1 MMKIKIAVVG
11 KIKEKYYQ
19 EACAEYLKRLSR
31 FASVSVVEVKE
42 ENFVTEPNDSE
53 IGVII
58 KKEGASIKK
67 ELKGSVYVMAIEGKK
82 YSSENF
88 SKLIE
93 KIKNSSGEATIV
105 IGGSYGVD
113 DEIKS
118 KADGL
123 ISMSDMTFPHTLARV
138 MLLEQLYRGFSI
150 LSNSRY
156 HK

>member
-11 KIKEKYYQ
+11 KIKEKYFAD
-19 EACAEYLKRLSR
+19 ACNEYIKRLSR

-42 ENFVTEPNDSE
+42 ENFTSEPSQAE
-53 IGVII
+53 ALSII
-58 KKEGASIKK
+58 KKEGASLLK

-82 YSSENF
+82 YSSETFAN
-88 SKLIE
+88 LI
-93 KIKNSSGEATIV
+93 KTVKDGSGEMTIV
-105 IGGSYGVD
+105 IGGSHGVD
-113 DEIKS
+113 KDIKN

-138 MLLEQLYRGFSI
+138 MLLEQIYRGFMI